1 VLDGTIQPGRVFEPA
16 IRLDEVPGG
25 YRAMA
30 SREAIKVL
38 INLNDPRSQEG
49 ATSGRPHRRRS
60 LS

>member
-16 IRLDEVPGG
+16 IRLDDVPAA

-38 INLNDPRSQEG
+38 INP
-49 ATSGRPHRRRS
+49 
-60 LS
+60 